1 MTPAEYIRRTRVE
14 TLHQALLGAA
24 AGQSVTD
31 LMQAVGIVNFGRRAV
46 SHSQAQN
53 VAFQGALTGR
63 QRPLRCSLAALVRLR
78 PNKDIFRFRTAI
90 SRAGSQGCGRRN

>member
-31 LMQAVGIVNFGRRAV
+31 LMQAVGIVNFGRYARYY
-46 SHSQAQN
+46 
-53 VAFQGALTGR
+53 R
-63 QRPLRCSLAALVRLR
+63 QQVGVVPSVTLKR
-78 PNKDIFRFRTAI
+78 KM
-90 SRAGSQGCGRRN
+90 